1 MVNERVTGTAG
12 IFYGDLS
19 EVNIM
24 PEQPEIYVDVLFL
37 INFVMDF
44 GVLWAAA
51 RLSRIR
57 FVSWRLA
64 GAACLGAI
72 YGILVLL
79 PDLYLLSAIWMKFM
93 VSLVMLGVAFAP
105 LAWKKFGQ
113 VLLYFYLIAFLM
125 GGAVLGFVYF
135 MNNFIIQPV
144 FSNMPLP
151 YLWLSV
157 ALGTAVLLGRWGV
170 AFLRKTFL
178 QDLLKVPVLIKLQ
191 GHEIRVDGL
200 VDTGNQLVDPLTGAP
215 VIIVEYDVLAPYLPS
230 HAKSLFPAGGEV
242 DLEKVAQCFVE
253 AGYNIPIRALPF
265 TTIGKRHGMLVGF
278 KPDEIIILTGDQ
290 KVRNSN
296 VVVGIYSRR
305 LSSRGTYHAL
315 LHPDLLQ
322 ASA

>member
-1 MVNERVTGTAG
+1 
-12 IFYGDLS
+12 
-19 EVNIM
+19 M

-37 INFVMDF
+37 INFVMDY

-51 RLSRIR
+51 RLSRVR

-79 PDLYLLSAIWMKFM
+79 PDLYFLSSIWMKFV
-93 VSLVMLGVAFAP
+93 VSLAMLSIAFAP
-105 LAWKKFGQ
+105 LVWKKFGQ

-125 GGAVLGFVYF
+125 GGAVLGVVYF
-135 MNNFIIQPV
+135 MNNFAIQPV
-144 FSNMPLP
+144 FTGVPLP
-151 YLWLSV
+151 YLWLTV
-157 ALGTAVLLGRWGV
+157 ALGTAVLLGKWGV
-170 AFLRKTFL
+170 SFLRKTFL
-178 QDLLKVPVLIKLQ
+178 QDLLKVPILIKLQ
-191 GHEIRVDGL
+191 NCEIKVDGL

-215 VIIVEYDVLAPYLPS
+215 VVIVEYDVLAPYLPP
-230 HAKSLFPAGGEV
+230 HAKSLFLAGGEV
-242 DLEKVAQCFVE
+242 DMEKVTQCFAEV
-253 AGYNIPIRALPF
+253 GYAFPIRVIPF

-278 KPDEIIILTGDQ
+278 KPEEITILTGDQ

-296 VVVGIYSRR
+296 VVVGIYGRR
-305 LSSRGTYHAL
+305 LSPRGAYHAL

>member
-1 MVNERVTGTAG
+1 
-12 IFYGDLS
+12 
-19 EVNIM
+19 M
-24 PEQPEIYVDVLFL
+24 PEQPVIYVDVLFL
-37 INFVMDF
+37 INFVMDY

-57 FVSWRLA
+57 FISWRLA

-79 PDLYLLSAIWMKFM
+79 PDLYFLSAIWMKFLA
-93 VSLVMLGVAFAP
+93 SLVMLGIAFAP
-105 LAWKKFGQ
+105 LAWKKLGQ

-135 MNNFIIQPV
+135 MNSFAIQPV
-144 FSNMPLP
+144 FSDVPLP
-151 YLWLSV
+151 YLWLTI
-157 ALGTAVLLGRWGV
+157 ALGTAVLLGKWGV
-170 AFLRKTFL
+170 PFLRKTFL
-178 QDLLKVPVLIKLQ
+178 QDMMKVPVLIMLQ
-191 GHEIRVDGL
+191 GHEIKVDGL

-215 VIIVEYDVLAPYLPS
+215 VVIVEYDVLAPYLPPQ
-230 HAKSLFPAGGEV
+230 AKYLFSGGGEV
-242 DLEKVAQCFVE
+242 DLEKVAQCFAEV
-253 AGYNIPIRALPF
+253 GYVLPIRVIPF

-290 KVRNSN
+290 KVHNAN
-296 VVVGIYSRR
+296 VVVGIYSRH
-305 LSSRGTYHAL
+305 LSPRGTYHAL